1 MEPDSKRPHSTRP
14 SHRPAAGSVC
24 ILARPVRGTVVLL
37 LVAWFA
43 SVGTAGAE
51 VHLTMRDGRVTLNA
65 SNATVAEI
73 LAEWAKVGHT
83 RIVNG
88 ELVTGEPVSIEL
100 TDVPE
105 QQALEVILRSAAGF
119 IAGLRAD
126 GDANPSRLDRIL
138 ILPTSTPPRAAASA
152 APSPL
157 PEISPYLQYPQNP
170 SRPLDID
177 AESLDLATPN
187 PQGEPGRTYPAY
199 PPPPAVGVSPRPASI
214 PGNGAPVGSRTPGQM
229 PVGGA
234 SVPGTIVQPAPQSP
248 PAYPQYPI
256 QNP

>member
-1 MEPDSKRPHSTRP
+1 M
-14 SHRPAAGSVC
+14 C
-24 ILARPVRGTVVLL
+24 ILAGPVRGTVSLL

-43 SVGTAGAE
+43 SAGTAGAE
-51 VHLTMRDGRVTLNA
+51 VHLTMRNGRVTLNA

-73 LAEWAKVGHT
+73 LAEWARVGHT

-105 QQALEVILRSAAGF
+105 QQALEVILRSVAGF
-119 IAGLRAD
+119 ITGLRPA

-138 ILPTSTPPRAAASA
+138 ILPTSTPPRVAVSA

-157 PEISPYLQYPQNP
+157 PEISPYPQYAQNP
-170 SRPLDID
+170 SPPLDID
-177 AESLDLATPN
+177 ADSPDLATPN
-187 PQGEPGRTYPAY
+187 PQGQAGGTYPAY
-199 PPPPAVGVSPRPASI
+199 PQPPAAAVSPRPVSI
-214 PGNGAPVGSRTPGQM
+214 PGNGAPVGSRTPGQT
-229 PVGGA
+229 PAGGA
-234 SVPGTIVQPAPQSP
+234 SVPGTIAQPAPQSP

-256 QNP
+256 RNP